1 MPPSHRVGSTGKSY
15 EQGNRAIDL
24 ALDRNIERGAKRRPG
39 GELASGGGE
48 ALGAIAALADA
59 LPDPALV
66 LDAEARVL
74 IANPRAREA
83 FDHDPVG
90 AHLSATIRAPAVLQA
105 VRQVAAGAEP
115 VQVDYEQRVPIE
127 RLFEA
132 VIAPVRSKGA
142 ITGGAAV
149 LVLLRDLT
157 RQQQVERMR
166 ADFVA
171 NASHE
176 LRTPLASVIGF
187 IETLQGAARDDTQA
201 RERFL
206 TLMQAQADRMRRLVD
221 DLLSLSRIEMNAH
234 RRPTEKVELGAIAR
248 QACDLL
254 ANQAGE
260 AGVSI
265 KIDCPESVTIA
276 GDRDELLQVMAN
288 LIENAIKYAAAGKS
302 VDINVARAGGHAS
315 IAVTDHGP
323 GIAPEHLPRLTERF
337 YRVSVKDSRAR
348 GGTGLG
354 LAIVKHILNRHRG
367 KLKIDSEPGRGSTF
381 AVLLPVEK

>member
-1 MPPSHRVGSTGKSY
+1 MIWRWIATSS
-15 EQGNRAIDL
+15 E
-24 ALDRNIERGAKRRPG
+24 ERGARRPG
-39 GELASGGGE
+39 GELASGGRE

-83 FDHDPVG
+83 FEHDPVG
-90 AHLSATIRAPAVLQA
+90 AHLSATIRAPAILQA

-132 VIAPVRSKGA
+132 VIAPVRSKGVT
-142 ITGGAAV
+142 TGGAAV

-248 QACDLL
+248 QASDLL
-254 ANQAGE
+254 ASQASE

-288 LIENAIKYAAAGKS
+288 LIENAIKYAAVGKS
-302 VDINVARAGGHAS
+302 VEIRVDRAGGHAS
-315 IAVTDHGP
+315 IAVTDHGT

-381 AVLLPVEK
+381 TVLLPVDN